1 MTVQNLPIPVLDE
14 TELILNQ
21 HTWTLE
27 QYEMMI
33 ESGVLGDTDK
43 VELLFGKIVNMSPIG
58 VSHSYVMQEMAE
70 FMITKYRKKYICRQE
85 QPVAFPLHSMPE
97 PDYVLARKMKHRF
110 RKKRPQ
116 PEDVRLIV
124 EVADSTL
131 GRDRGPKAKLY
142 ASYGIQE
149 YWIINLI
156 DHHLELHTEPTE
168 KEGYESIV
176 FFSRDETFDSPLL
189 GSFAVGNVLP
199 RSKWEEE

>member
-43 VELLFGKIVNMSPIG
+43 VELLFGKIVDMSPIG
-58 VSHSYVMQEMAE
+58 ASHSFVLQEMNY
-70 FMITKYRKKYICRQE
+70 FMITNYGKKYICRPE

-116 PEDVRLIV
+116 PEDVKLII

-131 GRDRGPKAKLY
+131 GRDRGAKAKLY
-142 ASYGIQE
+142 ASYGIKE

-168 KEGYESIV
+168 TEGYAKITS
-176 FFSRDETFDSPLL
+176 FTRDETFQSSLL
-189 GSFAVGNVLP
+189 GEFAVNNVLP